1 VYNGVAQIIL
11 LGDGMGGRPVP
22 SLGGQ
27 TCLEAGDYPAL
38 DEIANGGECGYT
50 DPIRPGQAVGSD
62 TGHMVIL
69 GYDPIEYYTGRGPFE
84 AKGVGIDVQPG
95 DVAFRCN
102 FTTVENGIIK
112 DRRAG
117 RITEGTDQLS
127 AAVNKTFSEGIDGV
141 EVIFKESVAHRAA
154 LVLRGEG
161 LDPRVTDVDPH
172 EAGVEVPQCQPT
184 AEASNDP
191 AAQKTAAI
199 INEFVQ
205 RVQDVLENH
214 EVNQQR
220 RTAGLL
226 PANIVLPR
234 GAGAAPHLT
243 PFSEQ
248 YGLSGAMI
256 VEVDLVRGLGLYLNM
271 DVISV
276 PEATGGMDT
285 DEMAMAQAVV
295 QAAASHDFVLCN
307 IKSPDVG
314 GHDGNAEQKMEAI
327 AKVDR
332 AAGHLLNTLD
342 WDSTVLMVSADHCT
356 PVTAMDHTGDA
367 IPVAFYG
374 HGVRP
379 DAVESFGERPFA
391 AGSVH
396 RIHGLD
402 IMNIMGNYA
411 GTLPK
416 FGA

>member
-1 VYNGVAQIIL
+1 
-11 LGDGMGGRPVP
+11 MGGRPVP
-22 SLGGQ
+22 SLDGQ

-38 DEIANGGECGYT
+38 DEVAKGGECGYM
-50 DPIRPGQAVGSD
+50 DPIRPGQGVGSD

-69 GYDPIEYYTGRGPFE
+69 GYDPVEYYTGRGPFE
-84 AKGVGIDVQPG
+84 AKGVGINVQPG

-102 FTTVENGIIK
+102 FATVENGLIK

-117 RITEGTDQLS
+117 RIAEGTDHL
-127 AAVNKTFSEGIDGV
+127 AAAANEAFSNGIDGV

-154 LVLRGEG
+154 LVLRGKG

-172 EAGVEVPQCQPT
+172 EAGVEVPQCRPT

-191 AAQKTAAI
+191 TAQKTAAI
-199 INEFVQ
+199 INKFVQ
-205 RVQDVLENH
+205 RVQEVFENH

-220 RTAGLL
+220 RTEGLL
-226 PANIVLPR
+226 PANIVMPR
-234 GAGAAPHLT
+234 GAGTAPHLV

-256 VEVDLVRGLGLYLNM
+256 VEVDLVRGLGKYLEM
-271 DVISV
+271 DVIHV
-276 PEATGGMDT
+276 PGATGGMDT
-285 DEMAMAQAVV
+285 DEIAIARAVV
-295 QAAASHDFVLCN
+295 EAAASHDFVLCN
-307 IKSPDVG
+307 IKAPDVA

-332 AAGHLLNTLD
+332 AVGHLLNALD
-342 WDSTVLMVSADHCT
+342 WEHSVLMVSADHCT

-391 AGSVH
+391 TGSVQ
-396 RIHGLD
+396 RVRGLD
-402 IMNIMGNYA
+402 IMSIMGNYA
-411 GTLPK
+411 GSLPK

>member
-1 VYNGVAQIIL
+1 MHNSITQVIMI
-11 LGDGMGGRPVP
+11 GDGMGGRPVP
-22 SLGGQ
+22 ELDGQ

-38 DEIANGGECGYT
+38 DEVARGGECGYT

-69 GYDPIEYYTGRGPFE
+69 GYDPVEYYTGRGPFE

-102 FTTVENGIIK
+102 FSTVENGIIK

-117 RITEGTDQLS
+117 RITEGTHQL
-127 AAVNKTFSEGIDGV
+127 AAAANEAFSNGLDGV

-161 LDPRVTDVDPH
+161 LDPRITDVDPH
-172 EAGVEVPQCQPT
+172 ETGVEVPKCQPT
-184 AEASNDP
+184 AEASNVP
-191 AAQKTAAI
+191 AAQKTAGI
-199 INEFVQ
+199 INKFVQ
-205 RVQDVLENH
+205 RVQDVFANH

-220 RTAGLL
+220 RAAGLP

-234 GAGAAPHLT
+234 GAGTAPHLM

-271 DVISV
+271 DVINV

-285 DEMAMAQAVV
+285 DEMAMARAVV

-314 GHDGNAEQKMEAI
+314 GHDGNAEQKMAAI

-332 AAGHLLNTLD
+332 AVGHLLNALD
-342 WDSTVLMVSADHCT
+342 WDSTVLMVTADHCT
-356 PVTAMDHTGDA
+356 PVTVMDHSGDA
-367 IPVAFYG
+367 IPAAFYG

-379 DAVESFGERPFA
+379 DGVQSFGERPFA

>member
-1 VYNGVAQIIL
+1 MHNSAAQVIL

-22 SLGGQ
+22 GLDGQ

-38 DEIANGGECGYT
+38 DEIAKGGECGYM
-50 DPIRPGQAVGSD
+50 DPIRPGQGVGSD
-62 TGHMVIL
+62 TGHMAIL
-69 GYDPIEYYTGRGPFE
+69 GYDPLVHYTGRGPFE

-102 FTTVENGIIK
+102 FATVENGVIK

-117 RITEGTDQLS
+117 RITEGTDQL
-127 AAVNKTFSEGIDGV
+127 AAAASEAFSNGLDGV

-161 LDPRVTDVDPH
+161 LDPRITDVDPH
-172 EAGVEVPQCQPT
+172 ETGVEVPQCRPT

-205 RVQDVLENH
+205 RVQEIFDNH
-214 EVNQQR
+214 QVNQQR
-220 RTAGLL
+220 RAEGLL
-226 PANIVLPR
+226 PANIVMPR

-248 YGLSGAMI
+248 YGLSSAMI
-256 VEVDLVRGLGLYLNM
+256 VEVDIVRGLGLYLGM
-271 DVISV
+271 DVIDV
-276 PEATGGMDT
+276 PGATGGMDT
-285 DEMAMAQAVV
+285 DEIAVARAVV
-295 QAAASHDFVLCN
+295 EAAASHDFVLCN

-332 AAGHLLNTLD
+332 AAGYLLDALD

-379 DAVESFGERPFA
+379 DGVQSFGERPFA
-391 AGSVH
+391 TGSVQ
-396 RIHGLD
+396 RVRGLD
-402 IMNIMGNYA
+402 IMSIMGNYA
-411 GTLPK
+411 GSLVT

>member
-1 VYNGVAQIIL
+1 MHNSVTQVIMI
-11 LGDGMGGRPVP
+11 GDGMGGRPVP

-38 DEIANGGECGYT
+38 DEVARGGECGYT
-50 DPIRPGQAVGSD
+50 DPIGPGQAVGSD

-69 GYDPIEYYTGRGPFE
+69 GYDPLVHYTGRGPFE

-102 FTTVENGIIK
+102 FSTVENGITK

-117 RITEGTDQLS
+117 RITEGTHQL
-127 AAVNKTFSEGIDGV
+127 AAAANEAFSDGIDGV

-184 AEASNDP
+184 TEASDDP

-199 INEFVQ
+199 INRFVQ
-205 RVQDVLENH
+205 RVQEVLANH

-220 RTAGLL
+220 RAAGLP

-234 GAGAAPHLT
+234 GAGTAPHLM

-271 DVISV
+271 DVINV

-295 QAAASHDFVLCN
+295 EAAASHDFVLCN

-332 AAGHLLNTLD
+332 AVGHLLNALD
-342 WDSTVLMVSADHCT
+342 WDSTVLMVTADHCT
-356 PVTAMDHTGDA
+356 PVTAMDHSGDA
-367 IPVAFYG
+367 IPAAFYG

-379 DAVESFGERPFA
+379 DSVQKFGERPFA